1 MMLLT
6 RFAATL
12 LLALPILAADATLPE
27 LKVEPIDAGSVM
39 TVKNA
44 YSQPLAAFIIELV
57 DYPGSTYSLIDD
69 VYDKPGSTAIQMG
82 GEKKIKVSNMTI
94 GAVPEHV
101 KLLAAIYMDGASVG
115 SPEKLKEIMGRRKMR
130 LDTERELIQRIEK
143 AQTDKKEKDA
153 IVAELREWGN
163 SLVPV
168 AKLGALRPATVDP
181 AKAAARVII
190 LTAAAKIN
198 TQGIDV
204 ELAELKK
211 TEVELAASKPA
222 L

>member
-1 MMLLT
+1 MLPN

-12 LLALPILAADATLPE
+12 LLALPILASDAPLPE
-27 LKVEPIDAGSVM
+27 LKVEPIPAGSTL
-39 TVKNA
+39 TVKNS
-44 YSQPLAAFIIELV
+44 YSQPLAAFVIELV
-57 DYPGSTYSLIDD
+57 DYPGSSFSFVHDEL
-69 VYDKPGSTAIQMG
+69 GSASVPAG
-82 GEKKIKVSNMTI
+82 GEKKINVTNMTV

-101 KLLAAIYMDGASVG
+101 KLLAAIYMDGASAG
-115 SPEKLKEIMGRRKMR
+115 APEKLKEIMGRRKMR
-130 LDTERELIQRIEK
+130 LDTARELIQRIEK
-143 AQTDKKEKDA
+143 AQADKKEKDA
-153 IVAELREWGN
+153 VVAELREWGN

-181 AKAAARVII
+181 AKAAARIII

-204 ELAELKK
+204 ELTELKK
-211 TEVELAASKPA
+211 TEAELAASKPA

>member
-1 MMLLT
+1 MLLN

-12 LLALPILAADATLPE
+12 LLASPLLAADAPLPE
-27 LKVEPIDAGSVM
+27 LKVEPIPAGSVL

-44 YSQPLAAFIIELV
+44 YSQPLAAFVIELV
-57 DYPGSTYSLIDD
+57 DYPGSNYSLVHDELGAAS
-69 VYDKPGSTAIQMG
+69 VPAG
-82 GEKKIKVSNMTI
+82 GEKKINISNMTV

-115 SPEKLKEIMGRRKMR
+115 SPEKIKEIMDRRKMR
-130 LDTERELIQRIEK
+130 LDTARELIQRIEK
-143 AQTDKKEKDA
+143 GQADKKEKDA
-153 IVAELREWGN
+153 VVAELREWGN

-168 AKLGALRPATVDP
+168 AKLGALRPATADP
-181 AKAAARVII
+181 SKAAARIII
-190 LTAAAKIN
+190 LTAASKIN
-198 TQGIDV
+198 AQGIEG

-211 TEVELAASKPA
+211 TEAELAASKPA